1 MPNGN
6 SKLIAFESFVE
17 GVIYDRDLSV
27 SARIFGL
34 FLKPFS
40 WLFSLIVRIRL
51 FLYKNQI
58 FFKNKSL
65 DCFVIVVGNLTVG
78 GTGKTPVVERFTK
91 ELMAKGRKV
100 AILSRGYKSKE
111 ERPEKWFGLIP
122 KKIIYPPKVVSDGEN
137 LLLDSEDAGDEPYM
151 LAKNLKG
158 AVVLADKDRVKAG
171 LFAIDKFKVDTL
183 ILDDG
188 FQYLPIKGKL
198 NLLLIDQTN
207 PFGNRSLLPRGIFV
221 NPFVIFLGHLMF
233 F

>member
-1 MPNGN
+1 
-6 SKLIAFESFVE
+6 
-17 GVIYDRDLSV
+17 
-27 SARIFGL
+27 
-34 FLKPFS
+34 
-40 WLFSLIVRIRL
+40 
-51 FLYKNQI
+51 
-58 FFKNKSL
+58 
-65 DCFVIVVGNLTVG
+65 
-78 GTGKTPVVERFTK
+78 
-91 ELMAKGRKV
+91 MAKGRKV

-122 KKIIYPPKVVSDGEN
+122 KIIYPPKVVSDGEN

-198 NLLLIDQTN
+198 NLLLIDQN
-207 PFGNRSLLPRGIFV
+207 
-221 NPFVIFLGHLMF
+221 
-233 F
+233 